1 VSELKLGLNLGYWGI
16 GPAGEEALEAVQAAE
31 RAGFESVWVAESYG
45 SDVVSVLAWLAPQ
58 TERIKLGAAIMQVP
72 ARPPAAAAMA
82 GATIDKLSGGRFM
95 FGFGPSGPQVS
106 EGWYGV
112 PYAKPWGRTREY
124 VEIVRQIIAREGPL
138 EHRGEHFTLPLPGGE
153 GKALKLNFHPE
164 RNRIPVFLG
173 AIGRKSV
180 ELAAEI
186 ADGWI
191 PIFFSVEAF
200 EETWGEHIEA
210 GLRKGGR
217 ERSELEVSPT
227 LQVAIDG
234 DVDTARGGDA
244 WDADVVL
251 RVAVPSSEEIGR
263 LRSGQVLIGHLA
275 PLTSAETN
283 AALAKAGVTSF
294 AMEAIPRITRAQSM
308 DALSSQAAAAGYA
321 ATLIGAR
328 ESGRFF
334 GMMTTAA
341 GTVPPAKVLVLGAG
355 VAGLQAIATA
365 KRLGAIVTGFD
376 IRRAAWEQIASLG
389 GRPLELDFIP
399 DAEGEGGYA
408 RPLTDEE
415 NEQVREALAE
425 NAARQDVIVTTAAIP
440 GRDAPLLITAEA
452 VRGMQP
458 GSVIVDL
465 AAESGGNCELTVAG
479 ETVVENGVK
488 VAGPR
493 NLPSRMPAP
502 ASQLY
507 AKNLENLLGL
517 LISEEGELQLDFD
530 DEIVA
535 GACITHDGEIRSER
549 AAKP

>member
-1 VSELKLGLNLGYWGI
+1 MRIGVPKETAEGERRVALVPDVVGSLKRNEKLDVAVEPG
-16 GPAGEEALEAVQAAE
+16 AGEEAGHPDEQYRE
-31 RAGFESVWVAESYG
+31 
-45 SDVVSVLAWLAPQ
+45 
-58 TERIKLGAAIMQVP
+58 
-72 ARPPAAAAMA
+72 A
-82 GATIDKLSGGRFM
+82 GA
-95 FGFGPSGPQVS
+95 
-106 EGWYGV
+106 
-112 PYAKPWGRTREY
+112 
-124 VEIVRQIIAREGPL
+124 
-138 EHRGEHFTLPLPGGE
+138 
-153 GKALKLNFHPE
+153 
-164 RNRIPVFLG
+164 
-173 AIGRKSV
+173 
-180 ELAAEI
+180 
-186 ADGWI
+186 
-191 PIFFSVEAF
+191 
-200 EETWGEHIEA
+200 
-210 GLRKGGR
+210 
-217 ERSELEVSPT
+217 
-227 LQVAIDG
+227 
-234 DVDTARGGDA
+234 DVGGDA
-244 WDADVVL
+244 WDADIVL
-251 RVAVPSSEEIGR
+251 RVAVPSGEEISR

-283 AALAKAGVTSF
+283 DALAKAGVTSF
-294 AMEAIPRITRAQSM
+294 AMEAIPRITRAQAM

-425 NAARQDVIVTTAAIP
+425 NAAKQDVIVTTAAIP
-440 GRDAPLLITAEA
+440 GRDAPLLITAAA

-458 GSVIVDL
+458 GSVIVDV

-479 ETVVENGVK
+479 EIVVENGVK
-488 VAGPR
+488 VVGPR

-517 LISEEGELQLDFD
+517 LVSEEGELKLDFE

-535 GACITHDGEIRSER
+535 GACITHEGEIRSER